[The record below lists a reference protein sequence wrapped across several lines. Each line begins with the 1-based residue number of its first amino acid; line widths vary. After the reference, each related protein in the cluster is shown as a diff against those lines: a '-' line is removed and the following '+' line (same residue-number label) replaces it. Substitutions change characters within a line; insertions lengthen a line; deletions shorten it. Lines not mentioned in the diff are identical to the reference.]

1 MNSENDKHHKH
12 VFENRILNPKEPIIG
27 SFGNENTI
35 SATTTCSNCGKIGH
49 LFYQCK
55 LPITSYGIILFRQN
69 CADIEY
75 LMIRRKDSFGYIDF
89 IRGKYSLNNVFQIQK
104 CIDEMSMEEKHRIVS
119 FPFEQ
124 LWSDL
129 WGDNSVPLYRSEEA
143 SSSKKFDSLKNGLM
157 VGGEEIS
164 IQGLVDK
171 SMTTWSDQEWEFPK
185 GRRNYKENDMECALR
200 EFEEETGMKRTDI
213 QIVENIIPYE
223 EYFIGSNFK
232 SYKHKFYVAHTEITS
247 MDMSNFQKTEVSK
260 MQWMNIDTC
269 LQHIR
274 PYNLEKKTIL
284 SNINKMLKT
293 YSFYS

>member
-1 MNSENDKHHKH
+1 MNTENDRTQKH
-12 VFENRILNPKEPIIG
+12 VFENRILNSKE
-27 SFGNENTI
+27 STI
-35 SATTTCSNCGKIGH
+35 DAAVHEPTVSVTTTCSNCGKIGH

-69 CADIEY
+69 YTDIEY

-89 IRGKYSLNNVFQIQK
+89 IRGKYSLNNIFQIQK
-104 CIDEMSMEEKHRIVS
+104 CIDEMSLQEKQRIVTLS
-119 FPFEQ
+119 FEQ
-124 LWSDL
+124 LWSEL
-129 WGDNSVPLYRSEEA
+129 WGDNSVPLYRSEES
-143 SSSKKFDSLKNGLM
+143 SSSKKFESLKAGIM
-157 VGGEEIS
+157 IGGQEIAL
-164 IQGLVDK
+164 QELVDK
-171 SMTTWSDQEWEFPK
+171 STTTWNDQEWEFPK

-232 SYKHKFYVAHTEITS
+232 SYKHKFYLAHTDVTT
-247 MDMSNFQKTEVSK
+247 MDMTKFQKTEVSK
-260 MQWMNIDTC
+260 MQWMSLDTC

-284 SNINKMLKT
+284 SNINKMLKM

>member
-1 MNSENDKHHKH
+1 MNTENDKTQKH
-12 VFENRILNPKEPIIG
+12 VFENRILNSKESTIDAAVHEPIV
-27 SFGNENTI
+27 SV
-35 SATTTCSNCGKIGH
+35 TTTCSNCGKIGH

-69 CADIEY
+69 YTDIEY

-89 IRGKYSLNNVFQIQK
+89 IRGKYSLNNIFQIQK
-104 CIDEMSMEEKHRIVS
+104 CIDEMSLQEKQRIVTLS
-119 FPFEQ
+119 FEQ
-124 LWSDL
+124 LWSEL
-129 WGDNSVPLYRSEEA
+129 WGDNSVPLYRSEES
-143 SSSKKFDSLKNGLM
+143 SSSKKFESLKAGIM
-157 VGGEEIS
+157 IGGQEIS
-164 IQGLVDK
+164 LQELVDK
-171 SMTTWSDQEWEFPK
+171 STTTWNDQEWEFPK

-232 SYKHKFYVAHTEITS
+232 SYKHKFYLAHTDVTT
-247 MDMSNFQKTEVSK
+247 MDMTKFQKTEVSK
-260 MQWMNIDTC
+260 MQWMSLDTC

-284 SNINKMLKT
+284 SNINKMLKM